1 MLSSPPRTNSY
12 GSPIYSPVLDTIA
25 EVFEYDESPQQVAS
39 PPITPLET
47 PDGTATFMLPEAAH
61 PVDPTVSMGPKT
73 RGIIS
78 SPRKN
83 LTVRASSKVASV
95 LRKVLET
102 DHVRRRRALRIYLK
116 AIVFMKLLM
125 KAHER
130 YGSLM
135 ATQGA
140 YMHR

>member
-1 MLSSPPRTNSY
+1 MLLSPPRTNSY
-12 GSPIYSPVLDTIA
+12 GSPIYSPILDTIP
-25 EVFEYDESPQQVAS
+25 EVFEFEPLQEISSPS
-39 PPITPLET
+39 ITPLET
-47 PDGTATFMLPEAAH
+47 PDGTTTFMLPEAAH
-61 PVDPTVSMGPKT
+61 PVEPTVSMGPKT
-73 RGIIS
+73 KGIIS

-95 LRKVLET
+95 LRKVLEA
-102 DHVRRRRALRIYLK
+102 DRVRRRRTLRIYLK
-116 AIVFMKLLM
+116 AVVFMKLLM

-140 YMHR
+140 YMQR